1 MQRFTVA
8 CAQFAITPMAIH
20 ENVQLAVAWVERAVK
35 ESGAQLVV
43 LPEAVTTGFT
53 PDCPAEEL
61 WDRVDTLPGA
71 MTDPVEDVARRLG
84 VHVVFPTYER
94 GAERGVIYNSAALF
108 GPEGEVLGVYRK
120 THLFPTERLREAD
133 PSKGSL
139 TGWST
144 PGHEPVVIETELAR
158 IGLTICYDGDFPELY
173 RCEAILG
180 AEVIVRTA
188 ALLRSFEIWEMTNR
202 ARAYDN
208 HVYIAACNGVGPDAG
223 GNYYF
228 GHSMIVSPIAQV
240 LALARGTEECIAAE
254 LDPDP
259 IRYITYGARTPM
271 VFDHLEDRNLDAYA
285 KILTPARSPFEP
297 AQRVP
302 SRDAHGAHG
311 ADGGSQPR
319 IGSAE

>member
-8 CAQFAITPMAIH
+8 CAQFAVAPMAVR
-20 ENVQLAVAWVERAVK
+20 ENVQLAVAWVERAVR
-35 ESGAQLVV
+35 ESGAQLIV

-61 WDRVDTLPGA
+61 WDRVDRLPGV
-71 MTDPVEDVARRLG
+71 MTEPVGDVARGLG

-94 GAERGVIYNSAALF
+94 GTDRGVVYNSAALF
-108 GPEGEVLGVYRK
+108 GPGGEMLGVYRK
-120 THLFPTERLREAD
+120 THLFPTERLSGGGLSGAQ
-133 PSKGSL
+133 K

-144 PGHEPVVIETELAR
+144 PGHEPVVVETELAT

-259 IRYITYGARTPM
+259 IRYVTYGARTPM
-271 VFDHLEDRNLDAYA
+271 IFDHLEDRNLAAYA
-285 KILTPARSPFEP
+285 KILTPARSAFEP
-297 AQRVP
+297 AERVP
-302 SRDAHGAHG
+302 SRDASGTHG
-311 ADGGSQPR
+311 AD
-319 IGSAE
+319 